1 MTITTKGDEMNN
13 QNTTTTRQQTSLEH
27 AFEIG
32 NGEFTDLVCE
42 DCAVEWAKEY
52 QLEWSGGKAYN
63 SSTIERENSD
73 AYASDASTY
82 ADGETD
88 TPPSC
93 CGWYLDISLTP
104 DGVEYLKQEF
114 PKWVQE
120 LYGV

>member
-1 MTITTKGDEMNN
+1 MKMNN
-13 QNTTTTRQQTSLEH
+13 LNTTTTPSQSYLEH

-42 DCAVEWAKEY
+42 ECAVKWAE
-52 QLEWSGGKAYN
+52 QNELEWRGGQAYN
-63 SSTIERENSD
+63 SHTIERENSD
-73 AYASDASTY
+73 AYASDVSTY
-82 ADGETD
+82 ADGESD
-88 TPPSC
+88 YPPSC
-93 CGWYLDISLTP
+93 CGVYLHGRLTT